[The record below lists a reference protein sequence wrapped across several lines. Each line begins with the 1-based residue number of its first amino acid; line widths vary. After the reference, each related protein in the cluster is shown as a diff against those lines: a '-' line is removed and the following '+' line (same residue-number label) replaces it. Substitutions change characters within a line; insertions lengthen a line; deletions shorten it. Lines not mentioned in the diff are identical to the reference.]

1 MSEEIE
7 TSHAYHLNLLMESER
22 VSSSPVRF
30 RIMLP
35 ILAILACLGIAVW
48 WAILGGQLI
57 LAQTTL
63 HQLKSDLAAKE
74 SANKDAIKT
83 MDYLG
88 ELNAEL
94 DQFECYQSSI
104 LRRGEFLT
112 ALAEAM
118 PLKVQLLRLE
128 IPQPPPPVLPAPP
141 KGAKV
146 KKGANVSLNPTGY
159 VERVHFVLT
168 GRSPKE
174 LPILSLMDTLASEA
188 FTNSIYIVRDAV
200 EPSPRVRSFRQES
213 ARNSNESGPRMV
225 AFEIEYA
232 IIGRRFTK

>member
-1 MSEEIE
+1 MSEVH
-7 TSHAYHLNLLMESER
+7 HAYHLNLLMESER

-30 RIMLP
+30 RVMLP
-35 ILAILACLGIAVW
+35 ILAILSCLGIAVW

-57 LAQTTL
+57 LAQTNL
-63 HQLKSDLAAKE
+63 RQLKTNLEEREA
-74 SANKDAIKT
+74 ANKDA
-83 MDYLG
+83 MEALARLN

-94 DQFECYQSSI
+94 DQFDCYTNSI
-104 LRRGEFLT
+104 TRRGEFLT

-146 KKGANVSLNPTGY
+146 KKGTNVSLNPTGY

-188 FTNSIYIVRDAV
+188 FTNSIYIVRDAI

-232 IIGRRFTK
+232 ITGRRFTK